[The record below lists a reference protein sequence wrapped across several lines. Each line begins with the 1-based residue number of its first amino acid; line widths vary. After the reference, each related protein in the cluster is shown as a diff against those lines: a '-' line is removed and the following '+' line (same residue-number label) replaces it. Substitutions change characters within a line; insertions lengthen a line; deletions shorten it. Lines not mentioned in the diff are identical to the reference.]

1 VVLFEEQL
9 EKMADENYEL
19 QLENATLL
27 AEINHLNA
35 ASCNVSKND

>member
-1 VVLFEEQL
+1 
-9 EKMADENYEL
+9 MADENYEL

-35 ASCNVSKND
+35 DSCNVSKND